1 MLSTPKARR
10 NTAAILAA
18 LGVTTGITAIGTA
31 TAGASSNVT
40 LVFTSQYNGNNQ
52 LDNWITAAGKQFHA
66 THPNV
71 NVVIRNIVTSSEST
85 YYAKLDLAERSSS
98 TTPDISYE
106 DSFLVQSD
114 AAAGY
119 IRALPQLTSDPE
131 WKEQYSTFHNMTE
144 YNGTPYAMMV
154 ETDVQQL
161 YYDKALF
168 KKAGLP
174 TNWQPKS
181 WADIIT
187 AAKALKAA
195 DSSIVP
201 LWLYTGTPLGEAS
214 SFRGFEVLLGG
225 TNDWLYNSMTKKWET
240 GGPGFNAVFNFLETV
255 HADGLEEGTSYWSNP
270 NGGNTVA
277 QQLMPAQ
284 QVGIDADGSWVST
297 EWEPGAVKP
306 WPQGFSA
313 YGVADW
319 PTENGQGAGVTN
331 ESGGWTLAV
340 PAKSPNAAVALQFI
354 ETATSPALL
363 ASFDGISG
371 QLPVEPNVSS
381 NPTFLNAIKGDPLF
395 QTATKY
401 VAHTTYRPGFGPYT
415 RISADIAQ
423 ITGEISLGQATA
435 AQAEAQYAKDVIQAA
450 GAGNTEKM
458 SS

>member
-1 MLSTPKARR
+1 MFSMPKAKKS
-10 NTAAILAA
+10 TAALLAA
-18 LGVTTGITAIGTA
+18 IGATTGMGV
-31 TAGASSNVT
+31 AGVSVASASSKVT
-40 LVFTSQYNGNNQ
+40 LVFTSQYNGNNS
-52 LDNWITAAGKQFHA
+52 LDNWITAAGKVFQK

-71 NVVIRNIVTSSEST
+71 NVVIRNIITDSEST
-85 YYAKLDLAERSSS
+85 YYAKLDLAERSSA

-114 AAAGY
+114 ASAGY

-131 WKEQYSTFHNMTE
+131 WKEQYGTFHNMTE
-144 YNGTPYAMMV
+144 YNGEPYAMMV

-181 WADIIT
+181 WADILS
-187 AAKALKAA
+187 ALKAVKA
-195 DSSIVP
+195 HDSGIIP
-201 LWLYTGTPLGEAS
+201 LWIYTGTPMGEAS

-225 TNDWLYNSMTKKWET
+225 TKDWLYDTSTKKWET
-240 GGPGFNAVFNFLETV
+240 GGPGFNAVFNFLETL

-270 NGGNTVA
+270 NGGTTVA
-277 QQLMPAQ
+277 EQLMPDQ
-284 QVGIDADGSWVST
+284 QVAVDADGSWVST
-297 EWEPGAVKP
+297 EWEPTGPKP
-306 WPQGFSA
+306 WPQGFTT

-319 PTENGQGAGVTN
+319 PTEFGQGAGVTN

-340 PAKSPNAAVALQFI
+340 PSKSPNAALAVQFI

-363 ASFDGISG
+363 ASFDGITG

-381 NPTFLNAIKGDPLF
+381 NPTFINDIKGDPLF
-395 QTATKY
+395 KTATTY

-415 RISADIAQ
+415 QISADIAE
-423 ITGEISLGQATA
+423 ITGEISLGQVTA
-435 AQAEAQYAKDVIQAA
+435 AQAEAQYAKDVTQAA
-450 GAGNTEKM
+450 GAGNVEKM